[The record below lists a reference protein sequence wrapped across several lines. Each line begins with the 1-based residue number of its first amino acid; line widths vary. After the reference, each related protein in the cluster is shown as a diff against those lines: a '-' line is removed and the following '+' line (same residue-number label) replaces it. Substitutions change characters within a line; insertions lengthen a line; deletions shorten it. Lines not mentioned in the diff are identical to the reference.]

1 METKLNSL
9 NIIDDLVIN
18 PQFNKSKI
26 KKLLD
31 ELSQEA
37 YAGPLSK
44 YLFAAARFV
53 REKSYGHNVFLR
65 GLIEFTNYCKNDCYY
80 CGIRC
85 SNHKATRYRLSLE
98 EILLSCEIGYKNN
111 LRTFVLQGGEDMY
124 FSDDKMIQIIKEIKN
139 KYPECAI
146 TLSIGEKTRA
156 SYQKYFDAGA
166 DRYLLRHETANISHY
181 QKLHPAKMDLNNRLN
196 CLKILKDIGY
206 QVGAGMMIGS
216 PYQTLDNL
224 LNDLEFLSDF
234 RPHMIGTGPFIPHE
248 QTPFKDKTA
257 GSVDLTLVILAII
270 RLLLPKVLLPATT
283 ALATLAPNGTIK
295 GLEAGANVIMPNISP
310 LNIRSFYTL
319 YNNKKITGGESLEGI
334 IKLTNA
340 LQEHGYHVT
349 FGRGDSLMS

>member
-1 METKLNSL
+1 
-9 NIIDDLVIN
+9 
-18 PQFNKSKI
+18 
-26 KKLLD
+26 
-31 ELSQEA
+31 
-37 YAGPLSK
+37 
-44 YLFAAARFV
+44 
-53 REKSYGHNVFLR
+53 
-65 GLIEFTNYCKNDCYY
+65 
-80 CGIRC
+80 
-85 SNHKATRYRLSLE
+85 
-98 EILLSCEIGYKNN
+98 
-111 LRTFVLQGGEDMY
+111 
-124 FSDDKMIQIIKEIKN
+124 
-139 KYPECAI
+139 
-146 TLSIGEKTRA
+146 
-156 SYQKYFDAGA
+156 
-166 DRYLLRHETANISHY
+166 
-181 QKLHPAKMDLNNRLN
+181 
-196 CLKILKDIGY
+196 
-206 QVGAGMMIGS
+206 MIGS

-349 FGRGDSLMS
+349 SGRGDSLMS

>member
-139 KYPECAI
+139 NYPECAI
-146 TLSIGEKTRA
+146 TLSIGEKTKA

-196 CLKILKDIGY
+196 CLKI
-206 QVGAGMMIGS
+206 
-216 PYQTLDNL
+216 
-224 LNDLEFLSDF
+224 
-234 RPHMIGTGPFIPHE
+234 
-248 QTPFKDKTA
+248 
-257 GSVDLTLVILAII
+257 
-270 RLLLPKVLLPATT
+270 
-283 ALATLAPNGTIK
+283 
-295 GLEAGANVIMPNISP
+295 
-310 LNIRSFYTL
+310 
-319 YNNKKITGGESLEGI
+319 
-334 IKLTNA
+334 
-340 LQEHGYHVT
+340 
-349 FGRGDSLMS
+349 

>member
-1 METKLNSL
+1 M
-9 NIIDDLVIN
+9 
-18 PQFNKSKI
+18 
-26 KKLLD
+26 
-31 ELSQEA
+31 
-37 YAGPLSK
+37 
-44 YLFAAARFV
+44 
-53 REKSYGHNVFLR
+53 R

-146 TLSIGEKTRA
+146 TLSIGEKTKA

-196 CLKILKDIGY
+196 CLKNLKDIGY

-216 PYQTLDNL
+216 PYQTLADL

-310 LNIRSFYTL
+310 LNIRSLYTL

-349 FGRGDSLMS
+349 SSRGDSLMS

>member
-1 METKLNSL
+1 
-9 NIIDDLVIN
+9 
-18 PQFNKSKI
+18 
-26 KKLLD
+26 
-31 ELSQEA
+31 
-37 YAGPLSK
+37 
-44 YLFAAARFV
+44 
-53 REKSYGHNVFLR
+53 
-65 GLIEFTNYCKNDCYY
+65 
-80 CGIRC
+80 
-85 SNHKATRYRLSLE
+85 
-98 EILLSCEIGYKNN
+98 
-111 LRTFVLQGGEDMY
+111 MY

-196 CLKILKDIGY
+196 CLKNLKDIGY

-216 PYQTLDNL
+216 PYQTLAYL

-310 LNIRSFYTL
+310 LNIRSLYTL

-349 FGRGDSLMS
+349 SSRGDSLMS

>member
-18 PQFNKSKI
+18 PQFYKSKI

-53 REKSYGHNVFLR
+53 REKSYGHTVFLR

-334 IKLTNA
+334 IN
-340 LQEHGYHVT
+340 LQ
-349 FGRGDSLMS
+349 MPCKNMAIM

>member
-1 METKLNSL
+1 M
-9 NIIDDLVIN
+9 
-18 PQFNKSKI
+18 
-26 KKLLD
+26 
-31 ELSQEA
+31 
-37 YAGPLSK
+37 
-44 YLFAAARFV
+44 
-53 REKSYGHNVFLR
+53 
-65 GLIEFTNYCKNDCYY
+65 
-80 CGIRC
+80 
-85 SNHKATRYRLSLE
+85 
-98 EILLSCEIGYKNN
+98 
-111 LRTFVLQGGEDMY
+111 
-124 FSDDKMIQIIKEIKN
+124 
-139 KYPECAI
+139 
-146 TLSIGEKTRA
+146 
-156 SYQKYFDAGA
+156 
-166 DRYLLRHETANISHY
+166 LRHETANISHY

-196 CLKILKDIGY
+196 CLKNLKDIGY

-216 PYQTLDNL
+216 PYQTLADL
-224 LNDLEFLSDF
+224 LNDLEFLSNF

-310 LNIRSFYTL
+310 LNIRSLYTL

-349 FGRGDSLMS
+349 SSRGDSLMS

>member
-98 EILLSCEIGYKNN
+98 EILLSEKDIK
-111 LRTFVLQGGEDMY
+111 LPTPF
-124 FSDDKMIQIIKEIKN
+124 III
-139 KYPECAI
+139 I
-146 TLSIGEKTRA
+146 IS
-156 SYQKYFDAGA
+156 
-166 DRYLLRHETANISHY
+166 YLLDFMYYYNNIRKRIILLY
-181 QKLHPAKMDLNNRLN
+181 K
-196 CLKILKDIGY
+196 KILFY
-206 QVGAGMMIGS
+206 S
-216 PYQTLDNL
+216 
-224 LNDLEFLSDF
+224 
-234 RPHMIGTGPFIPHE
+234 
-248 QTPFKDKTA
+248 
-257 GSVDLTLVILAII
+257 
-270 RLLLPKVLLPATT
+270 
-283 ALATLAPNGTIK
+283 
-295 GLEAGANVIMPNISP
+295 
-310 LNIRSFYTL
+310 NIR
-319 YNNKKITGGESLEGI
+319 
-334 IKLTNA
+334 A
-340 LQEHGYHVT
+340 V
-349 FGRGDSLMS
+349 